1 VTPDARIRA
10 WVALSSVPGL
20 GPHELHPLLKA
31 LGSPEGLVEASLS
44 TLAKHVPVPV
54 AESIKGSATNP
65 HVGAILDWAAAD
77 PANHLLVWDDPD
89 YPRTL
94 FDIGDSPI
102 LLYYKGRR
110 ELLGRPALGVVGSR
124 NATPV
129 GLQTAED
136 FAEALASAGL
146 TIVSGLALGIDAA
159 AHRGA
164 LRAGT
169 TGGSTIAIVGTGI
182 DRIYPARNEALAH
195 RIASE
200 GGILTEFPLGTP
212 ALRQNFPQ
220 RNRLISGLTRGVL
233 VVEAALGS
241 GSLITARCAGEQ
253 GREVFAIPGSIH
265 SPMSRGCHKLIREGA
280 KLVETARDV
289 LDELGMP
296 GTIEPPT
303 PPTTKESA
311 KESGPRARV
320 LSALGYDPA
329 TPDELVARLAWP
341 VERVMTHLL
350 ELEMSGKIA
359 RMQTGRF
366 QRLQ

>member
-1 VTPDARIRA
+1 VTPDARMRA
-10 WVALSSVPGL
+10 WVVLSSVPGL
-20 GPHELHPLLKA
+20 GPADLHPLLTA
-31 LGSPEGLVEASLS
+31 LGSPPGVVDASVS
-44 TLAKHVPVPV
+44 TLSKHVPAPL
-54 AESIKGSATNP
+54 AESIKRAAQSPDVDA
-65 HVGAILDWAAAD
+65 VLAWAAAD

-89 YPRTL
+89 YPRPL

-102 LLYYKGRR
+102 ILYYKGRR
-110 ELLGRPALGVVGSR
+110 DLLGRPGLGIVGSR
-124 NATPV
+124 NATPA

-136 FAEALASAGL
+136 FAEALATAGL

-164 LRAGT
+164 LRVGAA
-169 TGGSTIAIVGTGI
+169 GGSTIAVVGTGI
-182 DRIYPARNEALAH
+182 DRIYPARNDALAH
-195 RIASE
+195 RIAAE
-200 GGILTEFPLGTP
+200 GGILSEFPLGTP

-220 RNRLISGLTRGVL
+220 RNRLISGLARGIL

-265 SPMSRGCHKLIREGA
+265 SPMSKGCHKLIREGA

-289 LDELGMP
+289 LDELGLP
-296 GTIEPPT
+296 ATIEPP
-303 PPTTKESA
+303 EVSA
-311 KESGPRARV
+311 KESGSRAQLLR
-320 LSALGYDPA
+320 ALGFDPM

-350 ELEMSGKIA
+350 ELEMSGRIA
-359 RMQTGRF
+359 RMQSGRF